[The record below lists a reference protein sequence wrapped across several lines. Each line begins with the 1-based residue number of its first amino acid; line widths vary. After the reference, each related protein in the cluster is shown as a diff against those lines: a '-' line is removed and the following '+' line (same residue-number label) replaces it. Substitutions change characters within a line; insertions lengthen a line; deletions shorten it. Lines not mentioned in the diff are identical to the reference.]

1 MARLSEPRLLRTIAR
16 ERLMRQPE
24 PSPEDFEEDRL
35 LQEAGYTV
43 IRTRSVRI
51 VIDLRAGLTNEKP

>member
-16 ERLMRQPE
+16 ERLMRQSE
-24 PSPEDFEEDRL
+24 PSPEDLEEDRR

-51 VIDLRAGLTNEKP
+51 VIGLRAGRASGKP